1 MREPRVYIDISVF
14 LQSNHLP
21 VHNHHPNLQTALAN
35 TILHLATLSQQ
46 DNRFSSAN
54 HRTHPSKMSLFPRSL
69 YNADPSFTPLFR
81 LLDEFDTYSRETG
94 GGNSERPHQRGRQ
107 NANTLSPRFDMRETD
122 NAYELHGELP
132 GIERDK
138 VNIEFTDPHTLVIHG
153 RTERTYTTGTP
164 NSGLIEDGTQKE
176 PGTTTEEDEEHSA
189 TTKKSGGSGA
199 ESDGKEK
206 TKAPFEKYWVQERS
220 VGEFSRTFSFP
231 SRVDQDAVSASLNNG
246 VLSLSVPKAKKH
258 ETRRIAI
265 N

>member
-1 MREPRVYIDISVF
+1 
-14 LQSNHLP
+14 
-21 VHNHHPNLQTALAN
+21 
-35 TILHLATLSQQ
+35 
-46 DNRFSSAN
+46 
-54 HRTHPSKMSLFPRSL
+54 
-69 YNADPSFTPLFR
+69 
-81 LLDEFDTYSRETG
+81 
-94 GGNSERPHQRGRQ
+94 
-107 NANTLSPRFDMRETD
+107 MRETD
-122 NAYELHGELP
+122 NAYELYGELP

-164 NSGLIEDGTQKE
+164 NAGLIENSTRKVAE
-176 PGTTTEEDEEHSA
+176 TTTDEDDDHSA
-189 TTKKSGGSGA
+189 TTKKSGGNGA
-199 ESDGKEK
+199 ESDDQEK
-206 TKAPFEKYWVQERS
+206 ARAPFEKYWVQERS

>member
-1 MREPRVYIDISVF
+1 
-14 LQSNHLP
+14 
-21 VHNHHPNLQTALAN
+21 
-35 TILHLATLSQQ
+35 
-46 DNRFSSAN
+46 
-54 HRTHPSKMSLFPRSL
+54 MSLFPHSP

-81 LLDEFDTYSRETG
+81 LLDQFDSYSRETG
-94 GGNSERPHQRGRQ
+94 GGNNERPHQRGRHH
-107 NANTLSPRFDMRETD
+107 ANPPSPRFDMRETD

-138 VNIEFTDPHTLVIHG
+138 VTIEFTDPHTLVIRG
-153 RTERTYTTGTP
+153 RTERTYTAGTP
-164 NSGLIEDGTQKE
+164 NAGLVEHGTQKE
-176 PGTTTEEDEEHSA
+176 AGTTTEEDEEHNV

-199 ESDGKEK
+199 ESDDQEK

-220 VGEFSRTFSFP
+220 VGEFARTFSFP

-258 ETRRIAI
+258 ETRRITI